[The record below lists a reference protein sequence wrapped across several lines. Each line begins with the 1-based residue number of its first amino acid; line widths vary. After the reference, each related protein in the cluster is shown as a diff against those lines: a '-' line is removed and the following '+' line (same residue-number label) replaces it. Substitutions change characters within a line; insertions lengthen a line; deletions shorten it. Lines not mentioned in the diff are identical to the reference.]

1 MRRSLNRLLL
11 IAFVAAVVGFYPLLA
26 PTTHRIDRER
36 FELIQKGM
44 TRAEV
49 EALFAVPPGRYDGAE
64 PKLDH
69 FWIMFADGSVMAM
82 DADFSLASPWPG
94 AMHRAVRSA
103 DSATW
108 VSRHGAFTVAFDDH
122 DRLAWKS
129 SSGSLVV
136 PPWQRWW
143 QAIRRP

>member
-1 MRRSLNRLLL
+1 MRRSVSRLLL
-11 IAFVAAVVGFYPLLA
+11 IAFVAAVVGLYPLLA
-26 PTTHRIDRER
+26 PTAHRIDQER
-36 FELIQKGM
+36 FELIQEGM
-44 TRAEV
+44 TRADV
-49 EALFAVPPGRYDGAE
+49 EALFGAPPGRYDGADA
-64 PKLDH
+64 KLDH
-69 FWIMFADGSVMAM
+69 FYIMFAKGQVMAM
-82 DADFSLASPWPG
+82 DADFSLAANWP
-94 AMHRAVRSA
+94 AALHRAARSA
-103 DSATW
+103 VSATW